1 MRSMVPHKS
10 SWALDRAIRKTGP
23 ETIDIYWETNQ
34 HIARIRIERVMRLL
48 KWWKPLFQITIM
60 DPLIP
65 KQRSK

>member
-48 KWWKPLFQITIM
+48 K
-60 DPLIP
+60 
-65 KQRSK
+65 